1 AGVIADEMVPL
12 TQQSAIEEI
21 AKHESIRSMIMRL
34 SPSVLLEEISS
45 AILNPSIR
53 LFGIAMESQLK
64 GLIVSP
70 LSIGQSVMVVW
81 PQFVALVALSIICF
95 AVSYVAFMRQEIR
108 SI

>member
-1 AGVIADEMVPL
+1 
-12 TQQSAIEEI
+12 
-21 AKHESIRSMIMRL
+21 
-34 SPSVLLEEISS
+34 
-45 AILNPSIR
+45 
-53 LFGIAMESQLK
+53 MESQLK

-95 AVSYVAFMRQEIR
+95 AVSYVVFMRQEIR